1 MARDLYGELLARAL
15 QRRAPPGH
23 FPAFVTPG
31 EANLLRSQGGGVAPG
46 GGQFMA
52 GGIPAFFEYGG
63 DYGGLGTPGYGGS
76 AMGFED
82 FGTLGV
88 NTAPGGMLGEFGGLG
103 FDAGNLGFGV
113 SEGEHGRSVEEI
125 TRDYVLEQIERSR
138 QKAEEEA
145 AAAKAAAAMEQQFQ
159 AKAAAQAQE
168 AAAQSRIS
176 QALART
182 PPAITVET
190 VKPAVP
196 PPMTT
201 VHTDLTGEIALG
213 LAPGFFTLAGLEEPS
228 AQNFGW
234 GTLGTPTG
242 PHGQSTYGGTTTSPG
257 VTEGDI
263 ATGMFNVTSPAVPGF
278 TGTISEPGTESFFEE
293 SLEQDQTPYSG
304 DTTDAGTQAQAT
316 AQSILDAQAQAAALS
331 IESGFGN
338 LDAQAA
344 AVAATGQDPT
354 AGNVDNQGNITAQG
368 AANIAADIGTNSL
381 AQGRFSPA
389 ASWGALSEV
398 AQENIAAG
406 RKSGLTA
413 GMIAALNAQD
423 QQGYAINNPQP
434 SEASILASQVF
445 AQLNPT
451 ITNAVIGLAGFL
463 PGTVGFAATIAGLA
477 ENKGLL
483 NIPGVRSIPG
493 VSALSDALAGVRTGI
508 GDFFSPI
515 TDPIGQALSEGQ
527 QAVADALSGII
538 GTEESAGFD
547 DAGEVDGGAPDIEIV
562 PPIAT
567 DTDATPAPTARTFA
581 DVDDETRRRILA
593 NIISGLQ
600 RTGRPTE
607 GVTAFGPLFT

>member
-1 MARDLYGELLARAL
+1 MANDLYGELLARAL

-31 EANLLRSQGGGVAPG
+31 EANLLRSYGGGVAPG
-46 GGQFMA
+46 GGQYMA
-52 GGIPAFFEYGG
+52 GGIPAFSYGSEAGFGQGEGEPG
-63 DYGGLGTPGYGGS
+63 DPTGFGGVAGPG
-76 AMGFED
+76 MGF
-82 FGTLGV
+82 
-88 NTAPGGMLGEFGGLG
+88 GGMTGEFGGMG
-103 FDAGNLGFGV
+103 FDAFGF
-113 SEGEHGRSVEEI
+113 SPMDEGDMGRSPADQFASFLAARAKADQ
-125 TRDYVLEQIERSR
+125 TAAQAAQDQAEQ
-138 QKAEEEA
+138 EA
-145 AAAKAAAAMEQQFQ
+145 AAARAAAAMESQF
-159 AKAAAQAQE
+159 
-168 AAAQSRIS
+168 
-176 QALART
+176 
-182 PPAITVET
+182 
-190 VKPAVP
+190 
-196 PPMTT
+196 
-201 VHTDLTGEIALG
+201 
-213 LAPGFFTLAGLEEPS
+213 
-228 AQNFGW
+228 
-234 GTLGTPTG
+234 
-242 PHGQSTYGGTTTSPG
+242 
-257 VTEGDI
+257 
-263 ATGMFNVTSPAVPGF
+263 
-278 TGTISEPGTESFFEE
+278 
-293 SLEQDQTPYSG
+293 
-304 DTTDAGTQAQAT
+304 QAQAT
-316 AQSILDAQAQAAALS
+316 AQAQAAAQAQAQANVDKAQNQIEFEQALTEQIALNPYSGGGTDSGTEAQAAAQSVLDAQAQAAALS

-451 ITNAVIGLAGFL
+451 ITNAVIGVAGFL
-463 PGTVGFAATIAGLA
+463 PGTVGFAATIAGLV
-477 ENKGLL
+477 ENKGLI
-483 NIPGVRSIPG
+483 NIPAVRSIPG

-515 TDPIGQALSEGQ
+515 TDPIGQALSAGQ
-527 QAVADALSGII
+527 QAVADALSGIT

-562 PPIAT
+562 PDVTT
-567 DTDATPAPTARTFA
+567 DTDVAPAPPVRTFA